1 MANRRTYE
9 LGRMSWKEIEQILPL
24 NPVLLIPI
32 GSVEQHGQHLPV
44 NADSM
49 VADFVARR
57 VAEASDAYLV
67 PPITYGYSP
76 LFGGFPGTIS
86 LRPETVTA
94 VVRDV
99 CESLYGQGFRRFI
112 FVNNHGGN
120 QPSCEQVARN
130 LKAEH
135 GLIIG
140 NIYPWNVGYA
150 VMRDAYPDPS
160 AVYGHG
166 GEPET
171 SAMLAMFPDDVR
183 TDLMAGRDPVTS
195 GPFTPRRDNL
205 IEVPGQTVGGT
216 VFLDY
221 TDLFPNGASGDPISA
236 TPELGRMWV
245 ERVVDYAI
253 AFVKHYDNATA
264 GASWARRPQD
274 PTLWR
279 AD

>member
-1 MANRRTYE
+1 MESRRAYE
-9 LGRMSWKEIEQILPL
+9 LGRMSWKEIERILPL

-32 GSVEQHGQHLPV
+32 GSVEQHGPHLPV
-44 NADSM
+44 NADGM

-57 VAEASDAYLV
+57 AAEATAAYLAPAV
-67 PPITYGYSP
+67 TYGYSP
-76 LFGGFPGTIS
+76 LFRGFPGTIS

-94 VVRDV
+94 VMRDI
-99 CESLYGQGFRRFI
+99 CESLYEQGFRRFI

-120 QPSCEQVARN
+120 QPSCEQVARD

-150 VMRDAYPDPS
+150 VMRDAYADPA

-171 SAMLAMFPDDVR
+171 SAMLAMFPGDVKV
-183 TDLMAGRDPVTS
+183 DLMAGRDPIMT
-195 GPFTPRRDNL
+195 GPFKPRRDNL
-205 IEVPGQTVGGT
+205 IDIPGQSVGGT
-216 VFLDY
+216 LFLDY
-221 TDLFPNGASGDPISA
+221 TDLFPNGTSGDPSGA
-236 TPELGRMWV
+236 TAELGRLWI
-245 ERVVDYAI
+245 ERVVSFVV
-253 AFVKHYDNATA
+253 AFVNHYDNATA
-264 GASWARRPQD
+264 GAAWARRPDD
-274 PTLWR
+274 PPLSI